1 MWEFS
6 LNVKSDNME
15 VAEFLF
21 ENIKKSCLY
30 MQGIVTSHQENDMV
44 SILIAVEEGFSNEAQ
59 LVIERVVTQAICT
72 YFKYSFL
79 EKNLK
84 LPVHDK
90 IGLTAFKKAL
100 LNFDRETDKFL
111 VLKNLSL
118 DKSLYLDSFYQFK
131 LTSLKAKWTEL
142 VSLANENRVYLI
154 SNEAFLD
161 LLKFLIDNIE
171 ICEDE
176 INIVENEE
184 GYKIFLEDEFDTTYN
199 DIVFNEEG
207 LVSSIIDLAPS
218 KINLY
223 CHAENETI
231 GLLEKIFEER
241 INVCTDKAL
250 VKKI

>member
-6 LNVKSDNME
+6 LNVKIDKTE

-21 ENIKKSCLY
+21 ENIKKNCFY
-30 MQGIVTSHQENDMV
+30 MQGIVTLHEENNMT
-44 SILIAVEEGFSNEAQ
+44 SILVAVDDVFLEEVT
-59 LVIERVVTQAICT
+59 LVLERLITQVICT
-72 YFKYSFL
+72 HFKFDFL

-84 LPVHDK
+84 IPMHDK
-90 IGLTAFKKAL
+90 IGMTAFKKAL

-111 VLKNLSL
+111 VLKNLHL
-118 DKSLYLDSFYQFK
+118 EKSLYLDSFYDFR

-154 SNEAFLD
+154 SNDAFVD

-176 INIVENEE
+176 INIVENDE
-184 GYKIFLEDEFDTTYN
+184 GYKIFLEDGDTTYN
-199 DIVFNEEG
+199 NVIFNEEG
-207 LVSSIIDLAPS
+207 LVSSIIDLAPQ

-223 CHAENETI
+223 CRSENSTI
-231 GLLEKIFEER
+231 GLLEKIFDER

-250 VKKI
+250 VKKM